1 MNRENLAR
9 GLSKGE
15 VEGLRQEAWLGDA
28 VLELYVREQILK
40 VDAARNDARR
50 ISLVR
55 NSFLNR
61 LGQPTRV
68 EAQIGRIYQQEGL
81 QAAYAWIASEL
92 GGMMEAIIKSSA
104 AAAPQ
109 KRPGRRSGKRA

>member
-9 GLSKGE
+9 GLSRRE
-15 VEGLRQEAWLGDA
+15 VEGLRQEAWIGDA
-28 VLELYVREQILK
+28 VLELYVREQILRE
-40 VDAARNDARR
+40 DAARNDSRR

-68 EAQIGRIYQQEGL
+68 EAEIGRLYQTQGL
-81 QAAYAWIASEL
+81 EAAYAWIRDQMTAL
-92 GGMMEAIIKSSA
+92 L
-104 AAAPQ
+104 APADG
-109 KRPGRRSGKRA
+109 KPAVPKRAPRGKTSRR